1 RAVSSG
7 ASCIVFV
14 RSVNKAGPR
23 LVRRAVA
30 RGVLDHRDFL
40 DFALADLD
48 VLLAQPPSGRQHV
61 PLEAANELVVVA
73 DRRLQ
78 PRADALQMLRRN
90 GVPVVELP
98 SHPPNL
104 PRLACEAV
112 LPPALRYG
120 AADRDEIGWARQQ
133 DLALER

>member
-1 RAVSSG
+1 SG

-14 RSVNKAGPR
+14 RSVNKTRPW

-30 RGVLDHRDFL
+30 RGALDHRDFL

-48 VLLAQPPSGRQHV
+48 VLLAQPPSGRQYV

-78 PRADALQMLRRN
+78 PRADALQVLGGN
-90 GVPVVELP
+90 GEPIVELAA
-98 SHPPNL
+98 HPPNL
-104 PRLACEAV
+104 PRLAREAV
-112 LPPALRYG
+112 LPPDLRN
-120 AADRDEIGWARQQ
+120 
-133 DLALER
+133 